1 MKTRTP
7 INQNRPHK
15 WAVLAVLLGLDAFVL
30 GGLTALLTVN
40 RLLQETRDVYAP
52 HDMDAAST
60 VMDLMDDLLAYLLP
74 CFGLLVSLVLVTV
87 AVGVWLKA
95 RSRTVRYGVT
105 ALVLAVLL
113 LSATGIGAWLLKA
126 AEMPLVPPM
135 MPTPTPAEGAFWG
148 LQAPESRV
156 PLDGLRSTVG
166 HIHHPSS

>member
-74 CFGLLVSLVLVTV
+74 CFGLFVSLVLVTV

-105 ALVLAVLL
+105 ALVLTAILL
-113 LSATGIGAWLLKA
+113 FATGIGVWVLKIS
-126 AEMPLVPPM
+126 EVPSIPPM
-135 MPTPTPAEGAFWG
+135 TPTPTPAEGAFWRS
-148 LQAPESRV
+148 QAPEYQAPRDRLPNTISQIR
-156 PLDGLRSTVG
+156 
-166 HIHHPSS
+166 HPGP